1 MNLAKPIA
9 ILGAGL
15 AGLTA
20 GNRLKKKDV
29 SFEIYEASN
38 KVAGLA
44 SSFKDKDGFT
54 HDFGAH
60 FITNR
65 LADAVGIGDQCR
77 VVKHYGEAVWL
88 RGKSYNY
95 PFGLIEIPQMS
106 LSFIKTKLNQIVAS
120 NPPTS
125 AAEWFRKN
133 YGNAL
138 ADQVALPLIEA
149 WSGVP
154 ADELSPAVGES
165 LPGGILKTLYLK
177 TASILSG
184 RAVACGYNR
193 EKPEMPSVW
202 HVYPNH
208 GVSTI
213 CEKLM
218 EGIEDSIILNS
229 PVKEI
234 IVENG
239 KVTAIKV
246 NDEIK
251 PVSAVIS
258 TAPANILA
266 QMIKGSHVL
275 DYAKEFKFR
284 PMIFINLRLDGR
296 KFLPDTVE
304 WFPEKDF
311 PFFRLTEVTR
321 SMPWMA
327 PEGKSIITADIG
339 CTKEEPF
346 WTMEEDKLIAL
357 CLENLERILPG
368 IKEKFLGGDVLRT
381 GISYPVFLNKYEKY
395 RQQFEKSTNIDNL
408 LSIGRNGEFAHRFME
423 DVYWRTCQKVDDL
436 IQNNATNGRTVI
448 SSKHQNKSVNTQS

>member
-1 MNLAKPIA
+1 
-9 ILGAGL
+9 
-15 AGLTA
+15 
-20 GNRLKKKDV
+20 
-29 SFEIYEASN
+29 
-38 KVAGLA
+38 
-44 SSFKDKDGFT
+44 
-54 HDFGAH
+54 
-60 FITNR
+60 
-65 LADAVGIGDQCR
+65 
-77 VVKHYGEAVWL
+77 
-88 RGKSYNY
+88 
-95 PFGLIEIPQMS
+95 
-106 LSFIKTKLNQIVAS
+106 
-120 NPPTS
+120 
-125 AAEWFRKN
+125 
-133 YGNAL
+133 
-138 ADQVALPLIEA
+138 
-149 WSGVP
+149 
-154 ADELSPAVGES
+154 
-165 LPGGILKTLYLK
+165 
-177 TASILSG
+177 
-184 RAVACGYNR
+184 
-193 EKPEMPSVW
+193 MPSVW

-218 EGIEDSIILNS
+218 EGIEDSIKLNS

-266 QMIKGSHVL
+266 QMVKGSHAL

-284 PMIFINLRLDGR
+284 PMIFVNLRLEGR
-296 KFLPDTVE
+296 RFLPDTVE

-327 PEGKSIITADIG
+327 PEGKSIITVDIG
-339 CTKEEPF
+339 STKEEPF

-357 CLENLERILPG
+357 CLENLERVLPG
-368 IKEKFLGGDVLRT
+368 IRGKFLGGDVLRT
-381 GISYPVFLNKYEKY
+381 GFSYPVFLNKYEKY
-395 RQQFEKSTNIDNL
+395 RRQFEKSTNIDNL

-448 SSKHQNKSVNTQS
+448 SNKHQNKSVNTES